1 MTKRLAIIV
10 VGVWLFIVI
19 SMNMPTNV
27 YAADPIFNNLD
38 DVYRQD
44 FDTLAPTGAS
54 KAWADNV
61 TIVGWYAN
69 RTTYRADNGD
79 DTTGSMYSYGTN
91 RVAERAL
98 GSHPTVGTGTIRYG
112 VVLTNNTGQTIP
124 YLAVSYYG
132 EQWLDSDTTPQKLAF
147 SYVIGTSLD
156 QTSLNA
162 ASGVNVPALDFISY
176 SNMDINTK
184 IDGNAQPTHV
194 QGVIALATPLA
205 SGQQIMLRW
214 DDVNDLTEDHGLAID
229 NLAVKLSLT
238 PTAVRWA
245 QSSMTVDKTSVKTG
259 DYVRYTLRVGDTEGG
274 SYTVTDTLPEYLTI
288 LFAPNMTIN
297 GQTVSASGTL
307 APNIPAI
314 YQITVQVNRDYV
326 GTISNSALVTDG
338 NVRRE
343 LFAPDVLVDT
353 TRTILYLPL
362 INSFNY

>member
-79 DTTGSMYSYGTN
+79 DTTGSMYSYGQN
-91 RVAERAL
+91 GVRERAL
-98 GSHPTVGTGTIRYG
+98 GSHPTSVTNTIGYG

-156 QTSLNA
+156 QTSLNSG
-162 ASGVNVPALDFISY
+162 SGVNVSALDFISY
-176 SNMDINTK
+176 SNTNSDTK
-184 IDGNAQPTHV
+184 VDGNATRIYV
-194 QGVIALATPLA
+194 QAVIPLMTPLA

-214 DDVNDLTEDHGLAID
+214 IDINDPSEDHGLAID
-229 NLAVKLSLT
+229 DLAVKLSLM

-245 QSSMTVDKTSVKTG
+245 QSALRVNKTSVH
-259 DYVRYTLRVGDTEGG
+259 VGDTFIYTLTVADVQGG
-274 SYTVTDTLPEYLTI
+274 AYTVTDTLPDCLMI
-288 LFAPNMTIN
+288 LSAPNMTIT